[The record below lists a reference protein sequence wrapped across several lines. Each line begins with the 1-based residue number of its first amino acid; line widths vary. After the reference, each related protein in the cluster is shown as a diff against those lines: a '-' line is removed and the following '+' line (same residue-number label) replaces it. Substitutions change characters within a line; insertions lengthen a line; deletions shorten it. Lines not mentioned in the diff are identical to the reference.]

1 MKGVDDMEGEKQ
13 KFMLSFDEET
23 LPIVKQMTEG
33 MPGGFFIYH
42 ADGDEELIYINS
54 AVLRI
59 FGCKT
64 EEEFVE
70 LTGFTFRGMVY
81 PEDLEEVES
90 SIVQQIENS
99 VYDLDYVEYRIV
111 QKDGSVRW
119 IEDYGHFMHTE
130 MYGDI
135 FYVFIEDA
143 TERLKKRMTELEEIN
158 DELRNIYARESQ
170 YKKAILYDADIFLE
184 VNLTKD
190 EFISASMQLS
200 DGQTQDFFGHTSIP
214 PFQKYS
220 EYVEFLKDKI
230 DTSEQDAISR
240 FFDCER
246 LIRCYAEGELEQT
259 HDSWVVDSLG
269 RRRLCHF
276 IFLLGKNEYTN
287 DVITL
292 SITKD
297 VTVQLERQ
305 NLLKSALQQA
315 QNANI
320 ARNSFLSNMSH
331 DIRTPL
337 NAIIGYTE
345 LAKNHKSNP
354 DKVEYYMDKIRMS
367 GEQLLAIL
375 NASLEITRMESG
387 KAKLVESMCLLEEL
401 LSEVEERMKP
411 LMDSKS
417 IDFTVD
423 KSEIW
428 HFAVI
433 ADDMR
438 IQEILIQ
445 LLDNAVKYTNPGG
458 KITLSVIETD
468 MKLRNYSKYQFIVED
483 NGKGISEEFKKE
495 MFDPFMRENNTT
507 KSGVLGT
514 GLGLAVVK
522 NLVDMMEGSIEV
534 ESEVGRGSKFTVSLL
549 LKISEE
555 HAVDKQ
561 TEPVHILDDQDLKG
575 KRLLLV
581 EDNDINCEIAQE
593 LLESQGY
600 IVETAKDGSVA
611 LEKIKDSEPG
621 YYTLVLMDIQMPVMD
636 GYEATVAIR
645 KLENREL
652 AQIPIVALSAN
663 AFAED
668 YKKSFESGMNAHFPK
683 PINMEELQEMIRN
696 VLSRQS

>member
-1 MKGVDDMEGEKQ
+1 MERKEP
-13 KFMLSFDEET
+13 KFMLSFDEDT

-42 ADGDEELIYINS
+42 ADGNEELIYINS

-70 LTGFTFRGMVY
+70 LTGYTFRGMVY
-81 PEDLEEVES
+81 SEDLEEVEN

-99 VYDLDYVEYRIV
+99 IYDLDYVEYRIV
-111 QKDGSVRW
+111 QKDGSIRW

-143 TERLKKRMTELEEIN
+143 TERLRKRMTELEEIN
-158 DELRNIYARESQ
+158 NELRSTYARESQ

-190 EFISASMQLS
+190 EFISASMQMA
-200 DGQTQDFFGHTSIP
+200 DGQVQDLFGYMDMP
-214 PFQKYS
+214 PFKKYS
-220 EYVEFLKDKI
+220 EYVEFLEKKI
-230 DTSEQDAISR
+230 DICDKDVFDR

-246 LIRCYAEGELEQT
+246 LIRCFAEGELEQT

-297 VTVQLERQ
+297 VTEQIERQ
-305 NLLKSALQQA
+305 NLLKSALQRA
-315 QNANI
+315 QNASM
-320 ARNSFLSNMSH
+320 ARNSFLFNMSH

-345 LAKNHKSNP
+345 LSKNHKSEP
-354 DKVEYYMDKIRMS
+354 DKIEYYMDKIRMAS
-367 GEQLLAIL
+367 EQLLAIV
-375 NASLEITRMESG
+375 NSSLEITRMESG
-387 KAKLVESMCLLEEL
+387 GAKLIESMCLLEEM
-401 LSEVEERMKP
+401 LSEVEKRVRP
-411 LMDSKS
+411 QVNLKS
-417 IDFTVD
+417 IEFVID
-423 KSEIW
+423 KSKIR
-428 HFAVI
+428 HSSVI
-433 ADDMR
+433 ADYMR
-438 IQEILIQ
+438 IQEILNQ

-458 KITLSVIETD
+458 RITLSVMERD
-468 MKLRNYSKYQFIVED
+468 MGLKNYSRYQFIVED
-483 NGKGISEEFKKE
+483 NGRGIEEEFKKD
-495 MFDPFMRENNTT
+495 MFDPFMRESNTT
-507 KSGVLGT
+507 KSGVFGT

-522 NLVDMMEGSIEV
+522 NLVDMMEGSIEA
-534 ESEVGRGSKFTVSLL
+534 ESKVGCGSKFTVSLL
-549 LKISEE
+549 LRISEE
-555 HAVDKQ
+555 HDGDDKQ
-561 TEPVHILDDQDLKG
+561 TEPAHILNKDDLKG

-581 EDNDINCEIAQE
+581 EDNELNCEIAQE

-600 IVETAKDGSVA
+600 IVDTAKDGSVA
-611 LEKIKDSEPG
+611 LEKIKNSEPG
-621 YYTLVLMDIQMPVMD
+621 YYALVLMDIQMPVMD
-636 GYEATVAIR
+636 GYAATEAIR

-652 AQIPIVALSAN
+652 AKIPIIALSAN
-663 AFAED
+663 AFTED
-668 YKKSFESGMNAHFPK
+668 YGKSFESGMDGHFPK
-683 PINMEELQEMIRN
+683 PINIGELQEMIRD
-696 VLSRQS
+696 VLSRNC

>member
-1 MKGVDDMEGEKQ
+1 MEGEKQ

-42 ADGDEELIYINS
+42 ADGDEKLIYINS

-200 DGQTQDFFGHTSIP
+200 DGQVQDFFGHTSIP

-458 KITLSVIETD
+458 KITLSVIEID
-468 MKLRNYSKYQFIVED
+468 VKLKNYSKYQFIVED

>member
-1 MKGVDDMEGEKQ
+1 MEKKEQ
-13 KFMLSFDEET
+13 EFILSFDKDT

-42 ADGDEELIYINS
+42 ADGDEKLIYINS

-59 FGCKT
+59 FGCET

-81 PEDLEEVES
+81 SEDLEEVES
-90 SIVQQIENS
+90 SIEQQIENS
-99 VYDLDYVEYRIV
+99 IYDLDYVEYRIV
-111 QKDGSVRW
+111 QKDGSIRW

-190 EFISASMQLS
+190 EFISASMQIS
-200 DGQTQDFFGHTSIP
+200 DGQVRDLFGCKSMP
-214 PFQKYS
+214 PFGKYS

-230 DTSEQDAISR
+230 DICDRDIFSH

-246 LIRCYAEGELEQT
+246 LIRCYVEGELEQT
-259 HDSWVVDSLG
+259 HDSWVIDSFG

-297 VTVQLERQ
+297 VTAQMERQ

-315 QNANI
+315 QTANI
-320 ARNSFLSNMSH
+320 ARNSFLLNMSH

-345 LAKNHKSNP
+345 LARNHKSEP
-354 DKVEYYMDKIRMS
+354 DKIEYYMNRIRMS
-367 GEQLLAIL
+367 SEQLLDIV
-375 NASLEITRMESG
+375 NSSLEITRMESG
-387 KAKLVESMCLLEEL
+387 KAKLIESMCLLGEL
-401 LSEVEERMKP
+401 LSEVEKRIQP
-411 LMDSKS
+411 QADSKS
-417 IDFTVD
+417 IEFVVD
-423 KSEIW
+423 KSKIQ

-433 ADDMR
+433 ADYMR
-438 IQEILIQ
+438 IQEILNQ
-445 LLDNAVKYTNPGG
+445 LLDNAVKYTKTGG

-468 MKLRNYSKYQFIVED
+468 MKVKNYSRYQFIVED
-483 NGKGISEEFKKE
+483 NGRGISENFKKDL
-495 MFDPFMRENNTT
+495 FDPFMRESNTT
-507 KSGVLGT
+507 KSGILGT

-534 ESEVGRGSKFTVSLL
+534 ESEVGCGSKFTVNLL
-549 LKISEE
+549 LRISEE
-555 HAVDKQ
+555 QVEDKQ
-561 TEPVHILDDQDLKG
+561 SGTVHILDENALKG
-575 KRLLLV
+575 KRILLA
-581 EDNDINCEIAQE
+581 EDNEINSEIAQE
-593 LLESQGY
+593 LLQGQGY
-600 IVETAKDGSVA
+600 LVETAKDGSVA
-611 LEKIKDSEPG
+611 LEKVKNSEPG
-621 YYTLVLMDIQMPVMD
+621 YYCLVLMDIQMPVMD
-636 GYEATVAIR
+636 GYEATQAIR

-652 AQIPIVALSAN
+652 AQIPIIALSAN
-663 AFAED
+663 AFIED
-668 YKKSFESGMNAHFPK
+668 YKKSFECGMNGHFPK
-683 PINMEELQEMIRN
+683 PINIEGLQEMIRK
-696 VLSRQS
+696 VLSK

>member
-1 MKGVDDMEGEKQ
+1 MKEKEQ
-13 KFMLSFDEET
+13 EFMLSFNEDT
-23 LPIVKQMTEG
+23 LPIVIQMTEG

-64 EEEFVE
+64 QDEFVE
-70 LTGFTFRGMVY
+70 LTGFTFKGMVY
-81 PEDLEEVES
+81 SEDLEEVES
-90 SIVQQIENS
+90 SIIQQIENS

-111 QKDGSVRW
+111 QKDGSIRW

-130 MYGDI
+130 MFGDI

-143 TERLKKRMTELEEIN
+143 TDRLKKRMTELEEIN

-184 VNLTKD
+184 VNLTKN
-190 EFISASMQLS
+190 EFISASMQMS
-200 DGQTQDFFGHTSIP
+200 DGRIHDFFGPMDIP
-214 PFQKYS
+214 LFEKYS
-220 EYVEFLKDKI
+220 EYVEFLKNKTDI
-230 DTSEQDAISR
+230 DEREILGR

-259 HDSWVVDSLG
+259 HDSWLVDSLG
-269 RRRLCHF
+269 RRRMCHF

-320 ARNSFLSNMSH
+320 ARNSFLFNMSH

-345 LAKNHKSNP
+345 LAKSHKSEP
-354 DKVEYYMDKIRMS
+354 DKVEYYMDKIHMS
-367 GEQLLAIL
+367 SEQLLAIV

-387 KAKLVESMCLLEEL
+387 KAKLIESVCLLGDL
-401 LSEVEERMKP
+401 LSEIEKWVRPQTK
-411 LMDSKS
+411 LKS
-417 IDFTVD
+417 IEFVTDR
-423 KSEIW
+423 SGIR
-428 HFAVI
+428 HFAVV
-433 ADDMR
+433 ADYMR
-438 IQEILIQ
+438 IQEILNQ

-458 KITLSVIETD
+458 RIALSVVETD
-468 MKLRNYSKYQFIVED
+468 IGLNNHSRYQFIVED
-483 NGKGISEEFKKE
+483 NGKGISDEFKNDL
-495 MFDPFMRENNTT
+495 FDPFMRENNTT
-507 KSGVLGT
+507 KSGVLGA

-534 ESEVGRGSKFTVSLL
+534 ESKVGCGSKFTVSLL
-549 LKISEE
+549 LKISE
-555 HAVDKQ
+555 KQ
-561 TEPVHILDDQDLKG
+561 DACGQAEPANVLNADDLKG
-575 KRLLLV
+575 KRILLV
-581 EDNDINCEIAQE
+581 EDNEINCEIAQE
-593 LLESQGY
+593 LLEGRGY
-600 IVETAKDGSVA
+600 IVETANNGSAA
-611 LEKIKDSEPG
+611 LEKIKNSEPG
-621 YYTLVLMDIQMPVMD
+621 YYALVLMDIQMPVMD
-636 GYEATVAIR
+636 GYAATKAIR

-652 AQIPIVALSAN
+652 AQIPIIALSAN
-663 AFAED
+663 AFTED
-668 YKKSFESGMNAHFPK
+668 YKKSFESGMNDHFPK
-683 PINMEELQEMIRN
+683 PINIDGLQDMIRN
-696 VLSRQS
+696 VLSRNC

>member
-1 MKGVDDMEGEKQ
+1 MEGEKQ

-42 ADGDEELIYINS
+42 ADGDEKLIYINS

-200 DGQTQDFFGHTSIP
+200 DGQVQDFFGHTSIP
-214 PFQKYS
+214 SFQKYS

-230 DTSEQDAISR
+230 DISEQDAISR

-387 KAKLVESMCLLEEL
+387 KAKLIENMCLLEEL

-411 LMDSKS
+411 RMDSKS

-458 KITLSVIETD
+458 KITLSVVEID
-468 MKLRNYSKYQFIVED
+468 VKLKNYSKYQFIVED

>member
-1 MKGVDDMEGEKQ
+1 MERKGEE
-13 KFMLSFDEET
+13 FTLSFDEDA
-23 LPIVKQMTEG
+23 LPIVIQMTEG

-42 ADGDEELIYINS
+42 ADGDEKLIYINS

-59 FGCKT
+59 FGCETK
-64 EEEFVE
+64 EEFVE
-70 LTGFTFRGMVY
+70 LTGFTFKGMVY
-81 PEDLEEVES
+81 SEDLEEVES

-130 MYGDI
+130 KYGDI

-143 TERLKKRMTELEEIN
+143 TDRLKKRMTELEEIN

-190 EFISASMQLS
+190 EFISASMQMA
-200 DGQTQDFFGHTSIP
+200 DGQANEFFGYTDVP
-214 PFQKYS
+214 QFEKYS
-220 EYVEFLKDKI
+220 EYVEFLKDKTDI
-230 DTSEQDAISR
+230 GERDIFSR

-259 HDSWVVDSLG
+259 YDSWIVDSFG

-297 VTVQLERQ
+297 VTAQLERQ

-315 QNANI
+315 QTANI
-320 ARNSFLSNMSH
+320 ARNSFLFNMSH

-345 LAKNHKSNP
+345 LTRNHKSEP
-354 DKVEYYMDKIRMS
+354 DKIEYYMDKIRMS
-367 GEQLLAIL
+367 SEQLLAIVS
-375 NASLEITRMESG
+375 ASLEITRMESG
-387 KAKLVESMCLLEEL
+387 KAKLIESVCRLGEL
-401 LSEVEERMKP
+401 LSGVEERVC
-411 LMDSKS
+411 LQTNLKS
-417 IDFTVD
+417 IEFVVD
-423 KSEIW
+423 KSGIQ
-428 HFAVI
+428 HFEVI
-433 ADDMR
+433 ADYMR
-438 IQEILIQ
+438 IQEILNQI
-445 LLDNAVKYTNPGG
+445 LDNAVKYTNPGG
-458 KITLSVIETD
+458 KITLSVVETD
-468 MKLRNYSKYQFIVED
+468 MSLKNYSKYQFIVED

-495 MFDPFMRENNTT
+495 LFDPFMRENNTT
-507 KSGVLGT
+507 KSGILGA

-549 LKISEE
+549 LKISEKQ
-555 HAVDKQ
+555 AADGKDKSM
-561 TEPVHILDDQDLKG
+561 HILEEEDLKG
-575 KRLLLV
+575 KRILLV
-581 EDNDINCEIAQE
+581 EDNEINSEIAQE
-593 LLESQGY
+593 LLEGKGY
-600 IVETAKDGSVA
+600 LVETAKDGSVA
-611 LEKIKDSEPG
+611 LEKIKNSEPG
-621 YYTLVLMDIQMPVMD
+621 YYALVLMDIQMPVMD
-636 GYEATVAIR
+636 GYEATRAIR

-652 AQIPIVALSAN
+652 ARIPIIALSAN
-663 AFAED
+663 AFIED
-668 YKKSFESGMNAHFPK
+668 YKKSFESGMNGHFPK
-683 PINMEELQEMIRN
+683 PINMGELQEMIRN
-696 VLSRQS
+696 VLSRYY

>member
-1 MKGVDDMEGEKQ
+1 MSRKGQE
-13 KFMLSFDEET
+13 FMLSFDEDT

-64 EEEFVE
+64 QEEFVE
-70 LTGFTFRGMVY
+70 LTGFTFKGMVY
-81 PEDLEEVES
+81 PEDLDEVEN

-111 QKDGSVRW
+111 QKDGSIRW

-184 VNLTKD
+184 VNLTKN
-190 EFISASMQLS
+190 EFISVSMQMS
-200 DGQTQDFFGHTSIP
+200 DGQAQDLFGYMGLPAFES
-214 PFQKYS
+214 YS
-220 EYVEFLKDKI
+220 EYAEFIKNKADV
-230 DTSEQDAISR
+230 SERDILSH
-240 FFDCER
+240 FFDGER

-259 HDSWVVDSLG
+259 HDSWIIDSLG
-269 RRRLCHF
+269 RKRMCHF

-297 VTVQLERQ
+297 VTDQMERQ

-315 QNANI
+315 QTANI

-345 LAKNHKSNP
+345 LTKNNKSNP
-354 DKVEYYMDKIRMS
+354 DKIEYYMDKIRMS
-367 GEQLLAIL
+367 SEQLLSIV

-387 KAKLVESMCLLEEL
+387 KAKLIESVCLLGDL
-401 LSEVEERMKP
+401 LSEVEKKVRP
-411 LMDSKS
+411 LAHFKS
-417 IDFTVD
+417 IEFAVD
-423 KSEIW
+423 KSGIR
-428 HFAVI
+428 HSAVM
-433 ADDMR
+433 ADYMR
-438 IQEILIQ
+438 IQEILYQ
-445 LLDNAVKYTNPGG
+445 LLDNAIKYTNPGG
-458 KITLSVIETD
+458 RITLSVIETD
-468 MKLRNYSKYQFIVED
+468 IRLKNYGRYQFIVED
-483 NGKGISEEFKKE
+483 NGRGISEEFQKDLFE
-495 MFDPFMRENNTT
+495 PFMRENNTT
-507 KSGVLGT
+507 KSRVLGT
-514 GLGLAVVK
+514 GLGLAIAK
-522 NLVDMMEGSIEV
+522 NLVDMMEGNIEV
-534 ESEVGRGSKFTVSLL
+534 ESKAGCGSKFTVSLL

-555 HAVDKQ
+555 HLADKQ
-561 TEPVHILDDQDLKG
+561 SSPTHILGDDDLKG
-575 KRLLLV
+575 KRILLV
-581 EDNDINCEIAQE
+581 EDNEINCEIAQE

-600 IVETAKDGSVA
+600 IVETANDGSVA
-611 LEKIKDSEPG
+611 LEKIKNSEPG
-621 YYTLVLMDIQMPVMD
+621 YYCLVLMDIQMPVMD
-636 GYEATVAIR
+636 GYAATKAIR
-645 KLENREL
+645 QLENREL
-652 AQIPIVALSAN
+652 AQIPIIALSAN
-663 AFAED
+663 AFIED
-668 YKKSFESGMNAHFPK
+668 YKKSFESGMNGHFPK
-683 PINMEELQEMIRN
+683 PINVEALQQMIKN
-696 VLSRQS
+696 VLSRYC

>member
-1 MKGVDDMEGEKQ
+1 MEGEKQ

>member
-1 MKGVDDMEGEKQ
+1 MERKGEE
-13 KFMLSFDEET
+13 FTLSFDEDA
-23 LPIVKQMTEG
+23 LPIVIQMTEG

-59 FGCKT
+59 FGCETK
-64 EEEFVE
+64 EEFVE
-70 LTGFTFRGMVY
+70 LTGFTFKGMVY
-81 PEDLEEVES
+81 SEDLEEVES

-130 MYGDI
+130 KYGDI

-143 TERLKKRMTELEEIN
+143 TDRLKKRMTELEEIN

-190 EFISASMQLS
+190 EFISASMQMA
-200 DGQTQDFFGHTSIP
+200 DGQANEFFGYTDVP
-214 PFQKYS
+214 QFEKYS
-220 EYVEFLKDKI
+220 EYVEFLKDKTDI
-230 DTSEQDAISR
+230 GERDIFSR

-259 HDSWVVDSLG
+259 HDSWIVDSFG

-297 VTVQLERQ
+297 VTAQLERQ

-315 QNANI
+315 QTANI
-320 ARNSFLSNMSH
+320 ARNSFLFNMSH

-345 LAKNHKSNP
+345 LTRNHKSEP
-354 DKVEYYMDKIRMS
+354 DKIEYYMDKIRMS
-367 GEQLLAIL
+367 SEQLLAIVS
-375 NASLEITRMESG
+375 ASLEITRMESG
-387 KAKLVESMCLLEEL
+387 KAKLIESVCRLGEL
-401 LSEVEERMKP
+401 LSGVEERVCLQTNLKF
-411 LMDSKS
+411 
-417 IDFTVD
+417 IEFVVD
-423 KSEIW
+423 KSGIQHYE
-428 HFAVI
+428 VI
-433 ADDMR
+433 ADYMR
-438 IQEILIQ
+438 IQEILNQI
-445 LLDNAVKYTNPGG
+445 LDNAVKYTNPGG
-458 KITLSVIETD
+458 KITLSVVETD
-468 MKLRNYSKYQFIVED
+468 MSLKNYSKYQFIVED

-495 MFDPFMRENNTT
+495 LFDPFMRENNTT
-507 KSGVLGT
+507 KSGILGA

-549 LKISEE
+549 LKISEKQ
-555 HAVDKQ
+555 AADGKDKSM
-561 TEPVHILDDQDLKG
+561 HILDEEDLKG
-575 KRLLLV
+575 KRILLV
-581 EDNDINCEIAQE
+581 EDNEINSEIAQE
-593 LLESQGY
+593 LLEGKGY
-600 IVETAKDGSVA
+600 LVETAKDGSVA
-611 LEKIKDSEPG
+611 LEKIKNSEPG
-621 YYTLVLMDIQMPVMD
+621 YYALVLMDIQMPVMD
-636 GYEATVAIR
+636 GYEATRAIR

-652 AQIPIVALSAN
+652 ARIPIIALSAN
-663 AFAED
+663 AFIED
-668 YKKSFESGMNAHFPK
+668 YKKSFESGMNGHFPK
-683 PINMEELQEMIRN
+683 PINMGELQEMIRN
-696 VLSRQS
+696 VLSRYY